1 MQRLLIALWKTFLIR
16 GLWIMTTINGYSDQL
31 VTTVKNSGAFER
43 YPDWS
48 RPMARQ
54 LAREACR
61 RLELDEISQ
70 HGVALK
76 GLSMEALSL
85 SQVLLLLGQEPNFPQ
100 DGEPLAM
107 RACQRMKVDEKS
119 TYGLAIMALALEA
132 FNLAKLLVRPL
143 RPVVELPP
151 GISTG

>member
-1 MQRLLIALWKTFLIR
+1 
-16 GLWIMTTINGYSDQL
+16 MTTIKGYSDQL

-48 RPMARQ
+48 RPLARQ

-61 RLELDEISQ
+61 RLELDEISR

-76 GLSMEALSL
+76 GLAMEALNL
-85 SQVLLLLGQEPNFPQ
+85 GQVLLLLGQELNFPQ
-100 DGEPLAM
+100 EGEPLAK
-107 RACQRMKVDEKS
+107 RACQRLKVDETS
-119 TYGLAIMALALEA
+119 PYGLAMMALALEA
-132 FNLAKLLVRPL
+132 FSLVKLLAQPL